1 VSLDRLRDLPRPL
14 AFVLPGGGAL
24 GAYQVGILKAL
35 AEADVTPDLLIGVS
49 AGAVNAA
56 LFAWNASLPGTDK
69 LEQIWR
75 SIRRR
80 DLLRVHPGRITMAA
94 VGRRPSF
101 FDSRPG
107 ESFLRR
113 HLGMRLL
120 QHAPVPLAIVAT
132 NLHDGRPVVLTDGD
146 AASAVVASC
155 SFPAVYPPVRRGDL
169 WLIDGGVVADIPL
182 DIAAERGARSALVLS
197 VPPLAAGPPR
207 LRAIDLL
214 FRASTFGV
222 EAHGRT
228 VMLRPPDGLEVLEV
242 HAPPSPATTFAIGTT
257 ESLIDE
263 AYDHTVRWLATV

>member
-1 VSLDRLRDLPRPL
+1 
-14 AFVLPGGGAL
+14 VLPGGGAL

-35 AEADVTPDLLIGVS
+35 TELDVAPDMLIGVS

-56 LFAWNASLPGTDK
+56 LFAWNASVAGTAH

-80 DLLRVHPGRITMAA
+80 DLLRVQPGRITMAA
-94 VGRRPSF
+94 MGRRPSF

-107 ESFLRR
+107 ETFLRK
-113 HLGMRLL
+113 HLGMRQL
-120 QHAPVPLAIVAT
+120 QHAPVPLAIIAT

-155 SFPAVYPPVRRGDL
+155 SFPAVYPPIQRGDL

-182 DIAAERGARSALVLS
+182 DIAAEQGAASAMVLS
-197 VPPLAAGPPR
+197 VPPLAAGAPR

-228 VMLRPPDGLEVLEV
+228 VMRRPPLGLDVMEV

-257 ESLIDE
+257 HGLIEE
-263 AYDHTVRWLATV
+263 AYDNTMAWLNSD

>member
-1 VSLDRLRDLPRPL
+1 VNLGRIRSLPRPL

-35 AEADVTPDLLIGVS
+35 TEAQVAPDLLIGVS

-56 LFAWNASLPGTDK
+56 LFAWNATSTGIGH

-80 DLLRVHPGRITMAA
+80 DLLRVQPGRITMAA

-107 ESFLRR
+107 ETFLRK
-113 HLGMRLL
+113 HLGMRQI
-120 QHAPVPLAIVAT
+120 QHAPVPLVIVAT
-132 NLHDGRPVVLTDGD
+132 NLHDGRPVVMTDGD

-155 SFPAVYPPVRRGDL
+155 SFPAVYPPVRRGDV

-182 DIAAERGARSALVLS
+182 DIAAQRGAASALVLS
-197 VPPLAAGPPR
+197 VPPLAPGTPR

-228 VMLRPPDGLEVLEV
+228 VMLRPPAELEVLEV
-242 HAPPSPATTFAIGTT
+242 VAPPSPATTFSIGTT
-257 ESLIDE
+257 DGLIDE
-263 AYDHTVRWLATV
+263 AYEHTVRWLTAD